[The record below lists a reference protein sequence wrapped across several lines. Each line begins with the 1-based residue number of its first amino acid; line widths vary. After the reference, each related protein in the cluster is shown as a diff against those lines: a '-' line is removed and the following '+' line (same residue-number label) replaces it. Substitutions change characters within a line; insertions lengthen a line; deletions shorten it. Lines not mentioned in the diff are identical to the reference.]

1 MRKKCGITMT
11 SVVVYV
17 TLLATFT
24 GIALSVSNNLSV
36 SMFEDKGIA
45 INAASFDKILYYLNK
60 AAMESTTVT
69 SNEATIT
76 FSNGDVFSYN
86 AETNAVIMNGGIL
99 CKNVYAFGIEK
110 QENGILNVTITLKKY
125 THNME
130 RTINLYVGE

>member
-11 SVVVYV
+11 SLVVYV

-36 SMFEDKGIA
+36 SMFEDKGTA
-45 INAASFDKILYYLNK
+45 IDAASFDKILYYLNK
-60 AAMESTTVT
+60 AAIESTTVT
-69 SNEATIT
+69 ADETTIT

-86 AETNAVIMNGGIL
+86 AETNTVIMNGGIL
-99 CKNVYAFGIEK
+99 CKNVYAFDIGK